1 VTGAITIDELMEAG
15 LLEGPLEG
23 PPELHLTDKGRYWL
37 RTLGDLETQEI
48 ADDGERAADLVLST
62 SGIFR

>member
-1 VTGAITIDELMEAG
+1 MTTAITIDELVEAG
-15 LLEGPLEG
+15 LLDG

-48 ADDGERAADLVLST
+48 PDGGEQAADLVLST

>member
-1 VTGAITIDELMEAG
+1 MTGSITIDELVEAG
-15 LLEGPLEG
+15 LLDG

-37 RTLGDLETQEI
+37 RTLGDLETQEV
-48 ADDGERAADLVLST
+48 ADDGECAADLVLST

>member
-1 VTGAITIDELMEAG
+1 MTGAITIDELMEAG
-15 LLEGPLEG
+15 LLEG

-37 RTLGDLETQEI
+37 RTLGDLETQEVS
-48 ADDGERAADLVLST
+48 DEGERAADLVLST

>member
-1 VTGAITIDELMEAG
+1 MTGAITIDELVEAG
-15 LLEGPLEG
+15 LLDG

-37 RTLGDLETQEI
+37 RTLGDLETQEV
-48 ADDGERAADLVLST
+48 ADTGEQAADLVLST